1 MAALCVRDHAIDR
14 GVTVCFSGHRAE
26 RLPWRYNERDPR
38 CTLLKQRIEEEIL
51 LSYRLGYR
59 FFLSGMAT
67 GFDTYAAEAVIKLAA
82 EYPDM
87 RLVAVYPYGAAP
99 DARRAKIESRAYAV
113 VSVCESYVP
122 SCFKKRNEFMV
133 DNSSRLICG
142 FSGDMRSGTGST
154 LLRAV
159 RAGLDTVTIGL

>member
-1 MAALCVRDHAIDR
+1 MAPLSVREYNVDR
-14 GVTVCFSGHRAE
+14 GVSVCFSGHRAE

-38 CTLLKQRIEEEIL
+38 CLLLKQRIEVEII

-59 FFLSGMAT
+59 YFLSGMAT

-82 EYPDM
+82 EYPGL

-99 DARRAKIESRAYAV
+99 DARRARIESRAYAV

-122 SCFKKRNEFMV
+122 SCFMKRNEFMV
-133 DNSSRLICG
+133 EHSSRIICG

-159 RAGLDTVTIGL
+159 RAGLDAVTIGL